1 MFDEAGNLKLI
12 DLGACRGKEIICD
25 KKFMKEAYSAPEQYT
40 APDRIGPWTDVYGI
54 CAVLF
59 ETLTGEKPIS
69 SVQRIQ
75 KEEFRPVS
83 FYTKIDRHIDR
94 AIFPGTES

>member
-40 APDRIGPWTDVYGI
+40 TRTGLDRGQT
-54 CAVLF
+54 F
-59 ETLTGEKPIS
+59 ME
-69 SVQRIQ
+69 SVQ
-75 KEEFRPVS
+75 F
-83 FYTKIDRHIDR
+83 FLRH
-94 AIFPGTES
+94 